1 MPAMI
6 ENMFSVSETPWH
18 GLGEILDA
26 PPTIEEGIKLAGLDW
41 DVSLLPLVTKTGIDA
56 PANAVCRQVGDQT
69 KVLGVVGPRYQP
81 LQNRDAFSWFNPF
94 IETGEVTLETAGSL
108 DDGKRIWVM
117 AKINRDP
124 SEIVKDDE
132 VLKYLMLSNSH
143 DGTLAIRVGYTPI
156 RIVCANTLAM
166 AHGSN
171 ASKLVRVRHTKSSKM
186 ALEKLHEV
194 MNNID
199 AEFEATADQFRF
211 LASRTFN
218 QADVRKY
225 VKAVLGN
232 EKVAEEDLSTRTK
245 NTINNIVDLI
255 DHEYQK
261 TAPNSWWS
269 AYNSV
274 NQYLNYDASRNANNR
289 MGSLWFGA
297 NGKTNDRALELAL
310 EYANAA

>member
-94 IETGEVTLETAGSL
+94 IETGEVALETAGSL
-108 DDGKRIWVM
+108 DEGKRIWVM

-124 SEIVKDDE
+124 SEIVKGDE

-211 LASRTFN
+211 LASRMFN

-261 TAPNSWWS
+261 TALGSWWA

>member
-94 IETGEVTLETAGSL
+94 IETGEVALETAGSL
-108 DDGKRIWVM
+108 DEGKRIWVM

-124 SEIVKDDE
+124 SEIVKGDE

-211 LASRTFN
+211 LASRMFN